1 MESGDQMSL
10 NDAMTDIV
18 NAFCAKTSVTDKLV
32 TVTYHVPTGT
42 NAKSLSISIITD
54 SDGGTDG
61 DFTTDRY

>member
-1 MESGDQMSL
+1 MSL

-18 NAFCAKTSVTDKLV
+18 NAFCTKTGVTDKLV

-54 SDGGTDG
+54 SDGLRNANLIYPGQTLL
-61 DFTTDRY
+61 Y